1 MILETK
7 IGLALA
13 GYLLLAKGGSK
24 GGAKGGQLAEQLPQ
38 GGVTPSSSLANS
50 RVGFG
55 SVSVLG
61 NEGGGRGD
69 NTASS
74 TTSNGP
80 MSAGAVAAV
89 QSVLGMV
96 ASAINPALGLAA
108 RIGAVAFNAISG
120 EKSPGQSVDQAMSA
134 AREGHMRAEHD
145 DMLGINAAVSAS
157 ETAAAISAQEGHVSD
172 EHADMSAINASENAA
187 VNSAQTDNVDT
198 QGSFSGVDSGL
209 GGTGAGSSSDSSGD
223 GTGGE

>member
-1 MILETK
+1 MILEAK

-61 NEGGGRGD
+61 TDGGGGG
-69 NTASS
+69 NVSSAVSTASMG
-74 TTSNGP
+74 NL
-80 MSAGAVAAV
+80 SAGIVGAIQTGLTIAA
-89 QSVLGMV
+89 SVV
-96 ASAINPALGLAA
+96 SPALGLAT
-108 RIGAVAFNAISG
+108 RIGVVAYNAIAG
-120 EKSPGQSVDQAMSA
+120 ERSTTQSAEQAMSA
-134 AREGHMRAEHD
+134 AREGHMRSEHD

-198 QGSFSGVDSGL
+198 QGSFSGVDTGVDS
-209 GGTGAGSSSDSSGD
+209 GAGSSSDTSGD